1 MNVTQNDFIK
11 ESKGLTTS
19 VHYSMNQDLML
30 TPSVKRIGLAASSN
44 LNNNKR
50 DSSAEHSRMDLD
62 ENNDRLSAQVKAIQ
76 VLSTVRAMQDEI
88 QDINEQIEKENKKL
102 KVESSIQSQSTAGLE
117 SEIEQLVSEMGLEG
131 PGAAG
136 NNQQG

>member
-1 MNVTQNDFIK
+1 MQ
-11 ESKGLTTS
+11 
-19 VHYSMNQDLML
+19 
-30 TPSVKRIGLAASSN
+30 IGLAPS
-44 LNNNKR
+44 NNNNNR
-50 DSSAEHSRMDLD
+50 DSGAEPRMDLD

-131 PGAAG
+131 SQSG
-136 NNQQG
+136 NAKQG